1 MCMCIAC
8 ARHADMCLCAMPPC
22 AMPPCAMPPCAGA
35 AARRVQAAAPCP
47 MNVPR
52 IPGAASRGYTYYASQ
67 ARLAAEDAQPWYN
80 SEAQKPQALRQGVG
94 KYIAQS
100 TWEQAHAPAPRW
112 GGAAV
117 AAAAAVAALAAAAA
131 RPRARLRRRRR
142 WRESSPRPRRARGK
156 RRALATSRAGDR
168 LVRRVTAAKCRSPCI
183 GIWVCGKVE
192 GKTVDLE
199 LGCAS

>member
-1 MCMCIAC
+1 MYIAC
-8 ARHADMCLCAMPPC
+8 ASHADMCLCAMPPC
-22 AMPPCAMPPCAGA
+22 ARA

-112 GGAAV
+112 GGGGGGG
-117 AAAAAVAALAAAAA
+117 
-131 RPRARLRRRRR
+131 
-142 WRESSPRPRRARGK
+142 SSSGGGAGGGGGASA
-156 RRALATSRAGDR
+156 RALEAAEEMAGEQP
-168 LVRRVTAAKCRSPCI
+168 AAKKSKREAKGFGDFS
-183 GIWVCGKVE
+183 GW
-192 GKTVDLE
+192 
-199 LGCAS
+199 